1 MSLRKKAIGGL
12 LWSFLQKAGGQGISF
27 LVTIVLARVLLPQE
41 FGLIGMITIF
51 STIGTS
57 LMDSGMTASL
67 IREADPDQ
75 DDYSTVFFI
84 NLLVSC
90 LVYLILFT
98 SAPLIAT
105 FFNQPLLID
114 IIRVYF
120 ISLVIRAFSMV
131 QSTRLTRQ
139 MDFKTQMTITIPS
152 LIIGGVVGIVM
163 AYNGYGVWSLVWMY
177 LIQTLLETVQL
188 WIRTAWMP
196 SFVFNSAKFKHHF
209 NFGYKLTISA
219 LVNTVSNN
227 IYNVVIGKYFSA
239 AQLGFYTMANN
250 LKQVPVSNLS
260 SVLNQVTYPLFAS
273 IQDNSVKLKSVY
285 QRLMRQVIFWI
296 APILTI
302 AGVLAE
308 PLFRFVLTEKWLPAV
323 PYFQILCI
331 TGIMYPLHSY
341 NLNILKVK
349 GRSDLFLKLEI
360 IKKVSLLPVIV
371 ISINFGIY
379 GLLWGQVIFNFFALL
394 INSWYSGKMIDY
406 SMGEQ
411 LADMLP
417 IFLIAC
423 MAAIPA
429 YFLALFLSSGFG
441 DFVQLVLVSAVFMTL
456 YLGISFLTRSKAL
469 HDFKELILKR

>member
-1 MSLRKKAIGGL
+1 M
-12 LWSFLQKAGGQGISF
+12 WSFLQKAGGQGISF

-296 APILTI
+296 APIVTI

-441 DFVQLVLVSAVFMTL
+441 DFVQLVLVSAVFMGL